1 MLPNSQD
8 QEVISLIRFN
18 RSATLMLL
26 TLMLVSAVGFAQDE
40 GAHGAEYGSG
50 HTFEENTVAFFVGL
64 AKEGSRDNGLA
75 LGIEYEHRL
84 NQAFGIGAL
93 AEHTFGDLD
102 AWVLAVPFAF
112 HSGAWK
118 FYVAPGIED
127 SVAGSESLLR
137 LGGEY
142 GFHRGD
148 WEISPQL
155 DVDFVDGNEIY
166 VIGVTFGR
174 GF

>member
-1 MLPNSQD
+1 M
-8 QEVISLIRFN
+8 ITAT
-18 RSATLMLL
+18 RSATCLMLIIVL
-26 TLMLVSAVGFAQDE
+26 FSTAGFAQE
-40 GAHGAEYGSG
+40 GGHGSEHNS
-50 HTFEENTVAFFVGL
+50 HPFEENTVAFFVGV

-75 LGIEYEHRL
+75 LGIEYEWRL

-93 AEHTFGDLD
+93 AEYTSGDLD

-112 HSGAWK
+112 HSGPWK
-118 FYVAPGIED
+118 FYAAPGIED
-127 SVAGSESLLR
+127 SDAGSESLLR

-148 WEISPQL
+148 WEISPQV

>member
-1 MLPNSQD
+1 MLAAVFS
-8 QEVISLIRFN
+8 S
-18 RSATLMLL
+18 SA
-26 TLMLVSAVGFAQDE
+26 GFAQEE
-40 GAHGAEYGSG
+40 GHDSGHSG
-50 HTFEENTVAFFVGL
+50 HTYEENTVAFFVGL

-75 LGIEYEHRL
+75 LGIEYEYRL
-84 NQAFGIGAL
+84 NQAFGVGAL

-112 HSGAWK
+112 HSGPWK

-127 SVAGSESLLR
+127 GDAGSESLLR

-148 WEISPQL
+148 WEISPQV